1 MLKQQKSK
9 KQELY
14 YPFKDDDI
22 KQYHEEV
29 KQRWG
34 NTDAYKQSMKRVQKM
49 TKGEMEK
56 TKEEARLLTQKLACS
71 MDKAIRDKEVQ
82 ALIAEHYKGIR
93 FFYDCPRKMY
103 RRLGKMY
110 VEDPRFAVHYN
121 KHRPGLNLFMHDA
134 IAYFCDIREC
144 QA

>member
-1 MLKQQKSK
+1 MLKEQKSN

-14 YPFKDDDI
+14 DPFKDDDV

-34 NTDAYKQSMKRVQKM
+34 NADAYKQSMKRVQKM

-56 TKEEARLLTQKLACS
+56 TKEGAQLLTQKLACS
-71 MDKAIRDKEVQ
+71 MDKGIRDKEVQ

-93 FFYDCPRKMY
+93 FFYDCPLEMY

-110 VEDPRFAVHYN
+110 VDDPRYAVYYN

-134 IAYFCDIREC
+134 IAYFCDIRES

>member
-1 MLKQQKSK
+1 MLNQQKSK

-14 YPFKDDDI
+14 DPFKDDDI

-56 TKEEARLLTQKLACS
+56 TKEGARLLTQKLACS
-71 MDKAIRDKEVQ
+71 MDKGIRDKEVQ
-82 ALIAEHYKGIR
+82 ALIAE
-93 FFYDCPRKMY
+93 
-103 RRLGKMY
+103 
-110 VEDPRFAVHYN
+110 HYN

-134 IAYFCDIREC
+134 IAYFCDMEKDLI
-144 QA
+144 